1 MRAIHLSFFALM
13 LFFTA
18 CTGQPVSAT
27 SSETVELLPLASD
40 TLASDTLA
48 SDTLASDT
56 AAIHPL
62 ALAALEL
69 TRQRVVYDPSYFS
82 IPYPNG
88 DVPADRGVC
97 TDVVIRAYR
106 LLGIDLQQLVHEDM
120 RANFQR
126 YPQSWGLSRP
136 DKNIDHRRVPNL
148 RTFFTRHGQ
157 SLPPGKDAEAYLPGD
172 VVTWNLSRGMTHIGI
187 VSHLR
192 SSDGQRPLIVH
203 NIGAGQ
209 VLEDCLYSFEITGQY
224 RYGPAE

>member
-1 MRAIHLSFFALM
+1 MRELTVLFFPLM
-13 LFFTA
+13 LFLPA
-18 CTGQPVSAT
+18 CTGQPVTAA
-27 SSETVELLPLASD
+27 SSETVELTPAASN
-40 TLASDTLA
+40 SV
-48 SDTLASDT
+48 ASDT

-69 TRQRVVYDPSYFS
+69 TKQRVVYDPSYFS

-120 RANFQR
+120 RANFNR

-148 RTFFTRHGQ
+148 RVFFTRHGS
-157 SLPPGKDAEAYLPGD
+157 SLPPSSEAEAYLPGD

-192 SSDGQRPLIVH
+192 SRDGERPLIVH

-209 VLEDCLYSFEITGQY
+209 VLEDCLFSFEITGQY